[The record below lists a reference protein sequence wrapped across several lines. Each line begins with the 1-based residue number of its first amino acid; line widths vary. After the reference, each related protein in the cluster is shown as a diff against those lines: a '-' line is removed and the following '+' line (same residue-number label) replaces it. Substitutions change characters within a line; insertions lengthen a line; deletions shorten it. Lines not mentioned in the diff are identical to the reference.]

1 MNPIDLANT
10 YVDKYLYGKNVNFD
24 EMYNEIIKPFSE
36 LSDKTSFLSYT
47 SGRVNKHIEFL
58 NDHIEELKKEIK
70 KKKKKKKK
78 KNKKKKKKILFFLQK
93 IFKKKGFF
101 IVNKDK
107 QLEKVLTW

>member
-70 KKKKKKKK
+70 E
-78 KNKKKKKKILFFLQK
+78 LR
-93 IFKKKGFF
+93 G
-101 IVNKDK
+101 D
-107 QLEKVLTW
+107 EEE